1 MTGAFINQ
9 VKAMNDL
16 DKELLNLLQ
25 NDFPLC
31 SQPYTKLAAK
41 LKMTEGEL
49 LEKIKE
55 LKNRGIIRRIGG
67 IIDSRALGFYSTLC
81 ACTVAEDQIERV
93 SAVINR
99 LPEVTH
105 NYIRDHNYNLWF
117 TLTAP
122 SKAKC
127 LELIQK
133 IEAESGVI
141 IHSMP
146 AVKMYKI
153 KVSFEMGG

>member
-1 MTGAFINQ
+1 M
-9 VKAMNDL
+9 
-16 DKELLNLLQ
+16 
-25 NDFPLC
+25 
-31 SQPYTKLAAK
+31 
-41 LKMTEGEL
+41 